1 MGIDYIAMYIVGTF
15 IAYFLFIVFI
25 PNKKSNN

>member
-15 IAYFLFIVFI
+15 IAYILFIAFTAD
-25 PNKKSNN
+25 NKSNN